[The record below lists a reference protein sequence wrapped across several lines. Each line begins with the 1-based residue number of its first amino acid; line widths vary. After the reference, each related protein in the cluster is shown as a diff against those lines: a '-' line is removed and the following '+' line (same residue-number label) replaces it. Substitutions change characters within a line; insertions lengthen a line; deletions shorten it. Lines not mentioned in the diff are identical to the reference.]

1 MRKTVPVVTFA
12 LVSLA
17 ASFGVRSEEKLSKQE
32 ILSIAKLSGACGV
45 FKQMAT
51 FQESTQ
57 LVGGNEFAA
66 RFLMAEAARLGKS
79 PEEYVNQCN
88 KATAVY
94 EKLWGQQINF

>member
-1 MRKTVPVVTFA
+1 MRKTVPLVTFA

-17 ASFGVRSEEKLSKQE
+17 VSFGVRSEETFSKQE

-57 LVGGNEFAA
+57 LEGGSEFAA

-79 PEEYVNQCN
+79 PEEYVKQCN
-88 KATAVY
+88 KVTAAY
-94 EKLWGQQINF
+94 EKLWNQ